1 METKGLVG
9 AGCLL
14 RCLLRAPSAQT
25 RPGQTIGIV
34 PIAPMPHGMAWNNNN
49 NKPGTLLC
57 MAERGKRLP
66 VSCR

>member
-25 RPGQTIGIV
+25 IGIV

-49 NKPGTLLC
+49 NNTPGTLLC